1 MDANYPP
8 DEYRAPVARSLAPCR
23 SLPAFLYAAVMQST
37 RAGSMYYVYQEP
49 IEMGQPF
56 CHTLVHRNKGRR
68 VPVLKEI
75 LQ

>member
-1 MDANYPP
+1 MDANYPS
-8 DEYRAPVARSLAPCR
+8 DEYRGRSCARWLLVDR
-23 SLPAFLYAAVMQST
+23 LPALLYAAVMQST